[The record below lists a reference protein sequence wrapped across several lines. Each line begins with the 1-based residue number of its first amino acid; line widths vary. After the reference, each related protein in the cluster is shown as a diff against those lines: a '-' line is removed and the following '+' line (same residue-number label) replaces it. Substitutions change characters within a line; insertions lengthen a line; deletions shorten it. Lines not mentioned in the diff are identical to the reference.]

1 MDARLCEPLRLSIP
15 MTGDGKGGTVLQPWR
30 TTPLPDSVRGFPQ
43 AGDGWHPAGVAA
55 DIRAGLRRVEDA
67 EQLA

>member
-1 MDARLCEPLRLSIP
+1 